1 MGRDKALIPVGG
13 TPLAVRVADA
23 LAAAGA
29 TRVVAIGGDLAAL
42 RTAGLDAFPD
52 DDPGE
57 GPLTGILTALGTL
70 TNAADAPGV
79 VFVAACDLLAPEAA
93 AVRATV
99 AALATADES
108 VAVAVPLAGER
119 RQWLHAAW
127 RAAARSRLARAFAAG
142 ERSVHGAVAVAELRL
157 CELPLAPAAVA
168 DADVPADLP
177 TPGPE

>member
-1 MGRDKALIPVGG
+1 MGRDKALIPVRG

-23 LAAAGA
+23 IAAAGA

-42 RTAGLDAFPD
+42 RASGLDAVPD
-52 DDPGE
+52 ADPGE

-70 TNAADAPGV
+70 TDAADAPGV
-79 VFVAACDLLAPEAA
+79 VFVAACDLLGPEPA
-93 AVRATV
+93 AVRATI
-99 AALATADES
+99 AALAMADES
-108 VAVAVPLAGER
+108 VAVAVPVAGAR

-127 RAAARSRLARAFAAG
+127 RTAARVRLAAAFAAG
-142 ERSVHGAVAVAELRL
+142 ERSVHGAVAAAELLLR
-157 CELPLAPAAVA
+157 EFPLAPAVVA